1 MSLSSSRSKPLPNR
15 SVNSLRN
22 GGRASTDSSRVRRKS
37 ISVNDAY
44 LYALRVAYLSYL
56 LQPRKT
62 RKKHVET
69 RPTVVRTG
77 TSHSFN
83 DLMKDFTMVRD
94 AKSARFPHDFIK
106 ELEKR
111 LQGILVGKERRQEYH
126 DAVVKRVFAIFL
138 NTLSDPSFKK
148 RMEADRR
155 AEDLVLIFFSTATKE
170 LQKGHPAGDDAVKR
184 MVDRHVA
191 LFVRLLSLILKDR
204 DWAKDKP
211 DLAAR
216 LQTLESKLLKGDEN
230 LATSQAN
237 GEWTTIEEVVPL
249 SYEVKDMPLV
259 QVVGRIFGLTNTMLQ
274 SDITKNKPV
283 WTEKAALQD
292 LKTYQQ
298 HLTLG
303 TKLTLNSH
311 DFDTQEA
318 YESWKRSEGPDLS
331 QLMLAII
338 QSNPDLAKSTP
349 GGVLPQFN
357 PQGEPSSPSDS
368 QYAELSRAISQ
379 SGDSSSYVLDLP
391 VDLSALQLG
400 SGDSSQYNDNAA
412 QVYTFIPADPR
423 AMFRFIMLQAL
434 NHDLNDQMNGSANG
448 PEGGRLFSKET
459 TELLNEIAL
468 RWRIPKFTRI
478 VLFLDVVREKFLENQ
493 LSLEMLDAAFNYVK
507 EPLQDDNK
515 NKRSSLIMSTTLYD
529 RNNWTVADFALMGRL
544 LNAIYESLLR
554 DLYEVI
560 MTSYADKAQ
569 LPKLGVIMAVIDE
582 HIRSDPNFNQSPEDF
597 ENFKSAAIDGLA
609 TEARKIYDAL
619 LDRQLPQ
626 ENEKWEFYHIQQLAK
641 AVLKLAEKVQKRFR
655 KNPEI
660 LGINPL
666 MILVNCTLPAFA
678 EDSKAMVEQILNV
691 AQREGFEVTIQDGF
705 DLYKELS
712 EFRRVHADAL
722 PHVPF
727 PYKIEDLLAD
737 FVWRWIKTTETQVI
751 GWVENAVKHDEFKVR
766 TQVPDQT
773 PTEGERHSTSV
784 LDIFSSFNQVI
795 NQVSE
800 LNWDDD
806 FSYAKFMTALSKA
819 IGQGVSRYC
828 ELLDQMFS
836 KEMDRLTPEQEAAAN
851 MTRQEKW
858 VQLAKDTWNQKER
871 VEPFNFYPESFV
883 KLNDTL
889 FAIQQWD
896 KLETEVNVDACAEVI
911 KKHAPPLAQRHKKTT
926 NYVFT
931 IKIVEAEDLKPCDVN
946 GFSDPYVVL
955 TDEYQKRL
963 FKSRIVYRNLNPRW
977 DESVDITTQ
986 GPLNL
991 IATIWD
997 WDAMGDHDYVGRTS
1011 LKLDPSHFSDFLPRE
1026 YWLDLDTQGRVMVRV
1041 SMEGERDDIQF
1052 YFGKAFRS
1060 LQRTQRDMTRK
1071 ITDKLSAYINHC
1083 LSRRALRSLLNRGIS
1098 MANVSANVSSFF
1110 ARNRASIAPTTTIP
1124 TDAEIVNALKPL
1136 FDYFDD
1142 NFAIMQ
1148 QTLTSEAMKAVMT
1161 RIWKEVLVTVEALL
1175 VPPLSDKPS
1184 QQKALTQQELD
1195 IVFKWLQSLLEFFN
1209 AVDEDTGEANGV
1221 PLNVLKS
1228 PKYHELQML
1237 NFFYFEPT
1245 ESLIRES
1252 ERMASAT
1259 AASQQM
1265 HRSRFS
1271 APANLSNYL
1280 GAGGLLDPG
1289 NLMGARRA
1297 KSILLSRNLGTKRK
1311 AKEEKWKA
1319 AQAEPN
1325 DDMILRI
1332 LRMRPEAAGYLRDRS
1347 RQKERLAAAAAA
1359 EMIVRQS
1366 LLSGGGRM
1374 TGPSVIRR

>member
-1 MSLSSSRSKPLPNR
+1 M
-15 SVNSLRN
+15 
-22 GGRASTDSSRVRRKS
+22 
-37 ISVNDAY
+37 NDF
-44 LYALRVAYLSYL
+44 
-56 LQPRKT
+56 
-62 RKKHVET
+62 
-69 RPTVVRTG
+69 TVVRD
-77 TSHSFN
+77 S
-83 DLMKDFTMVRD
+83 
-94 AKSARFPHDFIK
+94 KSTRIPHDFIRA
-106 ELEKR
+106 LEKR
-111 LQGILVGKERRQEYH
+111 LQGILMGRESRQEYH
-126 DAVVKRVFAIFL
+126 EPNVKRVFAIFL
-138 NTLSDPSFKK
+138 NTLSDPAFKK

-170 LQKGHPAGDDAVKR
+170 LQKGHQPGDDAIKR
-184 MVDRHVA
+184 LVDRHVA
-191 LFVRLLSLILKDR
+191 LFVRLMSLILKDK

-211 DLAAR
+211 DLATR

-230 LATSQAN
+230 LATSQTN
-237 GEWTTIEEVVPL
+237 GELKTVEEIVPL
-249 SYEVKDMPLV
+249 SYEVKDMPLALA
-259 QVVGRIFGLTNTMLQ
+259 VGRLFGLTPTMVQ
-274 SDITKNKPV
+274 SDINKHKPV

-303 TKLTLNSH
+303 TKMVLNTN
-311 DFDTQEA
+311 DFDTHEA
-318 YESWKRSEGPDLS
+318 YQAWKKSEGPDLS
-331 QLMLAII
+331 QLMLAIM

-349 GGVLPQFN
+349 GGALPQFKD
-357 PQGEPSSPSDS
+357 QAEPTSPSDAH
-368 QYAELSRAISQ
+368 YAELSRAISQ
-379 SGDSSSYVLDLP
+379 GGEPSSYVLDLP
-391 VDLSALQLG
+391 ADLSALNLNLN
-400 SGDSSQYNDNAA
+400 DSSQHNDDDT
-412 QVYTFIPADPR
+412 QLYTFIPPDPR
-423 AMFRFIMLQAL
+423 SMFRYIMLQAL
-434 NHDLNDQMNGSANG
+434 NHDLNDKTNEA
-448 PEGGRLFSKET
+448 GGQLFSKET
-459 TELLNEIAL
+459 TEILNEIAL

-478 VLFLDVVREKFLENQ
+478 VLFLDVVREKFVEGAI
-493 LSLEMLDAAFNYVK
+493 SLEMLDAAFNYVK
-507 EPLQDDNK
+507 EPPQEEQK
-515 NKRSSLIMSTTLYD
+515 NKRSSLIMSSTLYD
-529 RNNWTVADFALMGRL
+529 RNNWTIADFALMGKL
-544 LNAIYESLLR
+544 LNEIYEYLLR

-560 MTSYADKAQ
+560 LTSYADKAQ
-569 LPKLGVIMAVIDE
+569 LPRLGAIMAVIDE
-582 HIRSDPNFNQSPEDF
+582 HIRSDPSFHQSPEDF
-597 ENFKSAAIDGLA
+597 EKFKTAAIDGLA
-609 TEARKIYDAL
+609 TEARRMYDSL
-619 LDRQLPQ
+619 LDRELPQ
-626 ENEKWEFYHIQQLAK
+626 QHEKWEFYHIMQLAK
-641 AVLKLAEKVQKRFR
+641 AVLKLAEKVQKRFK

-678 EDSKAMVEQILNV
+678 EDSKAMVEQVLND
-691 AQREGFEVTIQDGF
+691 AQRQGLEVPIQDGF

-712 EFRRVHADAL
+712 DFRRVHADAL

-727 PYKIEDLLAD
+727 AYKIEDLLGD

-751 GWVENAVKHDEFKVR
+751 GWVENAVKQDEFKVR
-766 TQVPDQT
+766 TQVPGQN
-773 PTEGERHSTSV
+773 PTEDERHSTSV
-784 LDIFSSFNQVI
+784 LDIYSSFNQVV
-795 NQVSE
+795 NQIGE

-806 FSYAKFMTALSKA
+806 LSYAKFMTALSKA

-828 ELLDQMFS
+828 DLLDQMFG

-871 VEPFNFYPESFV
+871 VEPFNFYPQSFV
-883 KLNDTL
+883 KLNDIS

-896 KLETEVNVDACAEVI
+896 KLESEVNVDGCAEVI
-911 KKHAPPLAQRHKKTT
+911 KKYAPPLQQRPKKTS

-931 IKIVEAEDLKPCDVN
+931 IKIVEAEDLKACDVN
-946 GFSDPYVVL
+946 GLSDPYVVL

-991 IATIWD
+991 IATVWD

-1083 LSRRALRSLLNRGIS
+1083 LSRRALRSLLNKGMS

-1110 ARNRASIAPTTTIP
+1110 ARNRASAPPPVSTMP
-1124 TDAEIVNALKPL
+1124 TDAEIVNAIKPL

-1161 RIWKEVLVTVEALL
+1161 RIWKEVLVTIESLL
-1175 VPPLSDKPS
+1175 VPPLSDKTS
-1184 QQKALTQQELD
+1184 QQKALTQHELD
-1195 IVFKWLQSLLEFFN
+1195 VVFKWLQSLLEFFN

-1221 PLNVLKS
+1221 PLNVLKN

-1245 ESLIRES
+1245 DSLIRES

-1259 AASQQM
+1259 AASQQQLS
-1265 HRSRFS
+1265 RSRFS
-1271 APANLSNYL
+1271 APANLGN
-1280 GAGGLLDPG
+1280 ANLLSPG
-1289 NLMGARRA
+1289 NLVLGGGARRA
-1297 KSILLSRNLGTKRK
+1297 KSIMLSRNLGTKRK

-1332 LRMRPEAAGYLRDRS
+1332 LRMRPEAGPYLRDRS

>member
-1 MSLSSSRSKPLPNR
+1 MSLSSNRSKPLPNR

-22 GGRASTDSSRVRRKS
+22 GGARSRDSSSLRRKS
-37 ISVNDAY
+37 ISGNDAY
-44 LYALRVAYLSYL
+44 LYALRVAYLAYL

-62 RKKHVET
+62 RKRHVET
-69 RPTVVRTG
+69 RPAVSRTA
-77 TSHSFN
+77 TSHSFH
-83 DLMKDFTMVRD
+83 DLMNDFTVVRD
-94 AKSARFPHDFIK
+94 SKSTRIPHDFIRA
-106 ELEKR
+106 LEKR
-111 LQGILVGKERRQEYH
+111 LQGILMGREHRQEYH
-126 DAVVKRVFAIFL
+126 EPNVKRVFAIFL
-138 NTLSDPSFKK
+138 NTLSDPAFKK

-170 LQKGHPAGDDAVKR
+170 LQKAHQPGDDAVKR
-184 MVDRHVA
+184 LVDRHVA
-191 LFVRLLSLILKDR
+191 LFVRLMSLILKDK

-211 DLAAR
+211 DLATR

-230 LATSQAN
+230 LATSQTN
-237 GEWTTIEEVVPL
+237 GELKTVEEVVPL
-249 SYEVKDMPLV
+249 SYEVKDMPLALA
-259 QVVGRIFGLTNTMLQ
+259 VGRLFGLTPTMVQ
-274 SDITKNKPV
+274 SDIDKHKPV

-303 TKLTLNSH
+303 TKMVLNTN
-311 DFDTQEA
+311 DFDTHEA
-318 YESWKRSEGPDLS
+318 YQAWKKSEGPDLS
-331 QLMLAII
+331 QLMLAIM

-349 GGVLPQFN
+349 GGALPQFKD
-357 PQGEPSSPSDS
+357 QAEPSSPSDAH
-368 QYAELSRAISQ
+368 YAELSRAISQ
-379 SGDSSSYVLDLP
+379 GGEPSSYVLDLP
-391 VDLSALQLG
+391 ADLSALNLNLN
-400 SGDSSQYNDNAA
+400 DSSRHNDDAT
-412 QVYTFIPADPR
+412 QLYTFIPPDPR
-423 AMFRFIMLQAL
+423 SMFRYIMLQAL
-434 NHDLNDQMNGSANG
+434 NHDLNDKTN
-448 PEGGRLFSKET
+448 ETGGQLFSKDA
-459 TELLNEIAL
+459 TEILNEIAL

-478 VLFLDVVREKFLENQ
+478 VLFLDVVREKFVEGV

-507 EPLQDDNK
+507 EPMQEESK
-515 NKRSSLIMSTTLYD
+515 NKRSSLIISSTLYD
-529 RNNWTVADFALMGRL
+529 RNKWTIADFALMGKL
-544 LNAIYESLLR
+544 LNAIYEYLLR

-560 MTSYADKAQ
+560 LTSYADKAQ
-569 LPKLGVIMAVIDE
+569 LPRLGAIMAVMDE
-582 HIRSDPNFNQSPEDF
+582 HIRSDPSFHQSPEDF
-597 ENFKSAAIDGLA
+597 EDFKTAAIDGLA
-609 TEARKIYDAL
+609 TEARKIYDSL
-619 LDRQLPQ
+619 LDRELPQ
-626 ENEKWEFYHIQQLAK
+626 EHEKWEFYHIMQLAK
-641 AVLKLAEKVQKRFR
+641 AVLKLAEKVQKRFK

-666 MILVNCTLPAFA
+666 MILLNCTLPAFA
-678 EDSKAMVEQILNV
+678 EDSKAMVEQVLNN
-691 AQREGFEVTIQDGF
+691 AQRDGLEVPIQDGF

-712 EFRRVHADAL
+712 DFRRVHADAL

-727 PYKIEDLLAD
+727 AYKIEDVLGD

-751 GWVENAVKHDEFKVR
+751 GWVENAVKQDEFKVR
-766 TQVPDQT
+766 TAVPGQN
-773 PTEGERHSTSV
+773 PTEDERHSTSV
-784 LDIFSSFNQVI
+784 LDIYSSFNQVI
-795 NQVSE
+795 NQVGE

-806 FSYAKFMTALSKA
+806 LSYAKFMTALSKA
-819 IGQGVSRYC
+819 IGQGVARYC
-828 ELLDQMFS
+828 DLLDQMFG
-836 KEMDRLTPEQEAAAN
+836 KEMDRLTPEQEAAAS

-871 VEPFNFYPESFV
+871 VEPFNFYPQSFV
-883 KLNDTL
+883 KLNDIS

-896 KLETEVNVDACAEVI
+896 KLESDVNVDGCAEVI
-911 KKHAPPLAQRHKKTT
+911 KKYAPPLQQRPKKTS

-931 IKIVEAEDLKPCDVN
+931 IKIVEAEDLKACDVN
-946 GFSDPYVVL
+946 GLSDPYVVL

-991 IATIWD
+991 IATVWD

-1083 LSRRALRSLLNRGIS
+1083 LSRRALRSLLNKGIS

-1110 ARNRASIAPTTTIP
+1110 ARNRASALPPTTTMP
-1124 TDAEIVNALKPL
+1124 TDAEIVNAIKPL

-1161 RIWKEVLVTVEALL
+1161 RIWKEVLVTIESLL

-1195 IVFKWLQSLLEFFN
+1195 VVFKWLQSLLEFFN

-1221 PLNVLKS
+1221 PLNVLKN

-1245 ESLIRES
+1245 DSLIRES

-1259 AASQQM
+1259 AASQQQLS
-1265 HRSRFS
+1265 RSRFS
-1271 APANLSNYL
+1271 APANLGN
-1280 GAGGLLDPG
+1280 ANLLSPG
-1289 NLMGARRA
+1289 NLALGGGARRA
-1297 KSILLSRNLGTKRK
+1297 KSIMLSRNLGTKRK

-1332 LRMRPEAAGYLRDRS
+1332 LRMRPEAGTYLRDRS
-1347 RQKERLAAAAAA
+1347 RQRERLAAAAAA

-1374 TGPSVIRR
+1374 TGPSVVRR

>member
-1 MSLSSSRSKPLPNR
+1 MSLSSSRSKPLPTR

-22 GGRASTDSSRVRRKS
+22 GGARSRDSSKPRSRS
-37 ISVNDAY
+37 ISANDAY
-44 LYALRVAYLSYL
+44 LYALRVAYLAYL

-69 RPTVVRTG
+69 RPAVSRAATSNSFHDLMNDFTVVRD
-77 TSHSFN
+77 S
-83 DLMKDFTMVRD
+83 
-94 AKSARFPHDFIK
+94 KSTRIPHDFIRA
-106 ELEKR
+106 LEKR
-111 LQGILVGKERRQEYH
+111 LQGILMGRENRQEYQEPN
-126 DAVVKRVFAIFL
+126 VKRVFAIFL
-138 NTLSDPSFKK
+138 NTLSDPAFKK

-170 LQKGHPAGDDAVKR
+170 LQRSHQPGDDGVKR

-191 LFVRLLSLILKDR
+191 LFVRLMSLILKDK

-211 DLAAR
+211 DLATR

-230 LATSQAN
+230 LATSQTN
-237 GEWTTIEEVVPL
+237 GELKTVDEVVPL

-259 QVVGRIFGLTNTMLQ
+259 LAVGRLFGLTPTMVQ
-274 SDITKNKPV
+274 SDITKHKPV

-303 TKLTLNSH
+303 TKMVLNTN
-311 DFDTQEA
+311 DFDTHEA
-318 YESWKRSEGPDLS
+318 YKAWKKSEGPDLS
-331 QLMLAII
+331 QLMLAIM
-338 QSNPDLAKSTP
+338 QSNPELAKSTP
-349 GGVLPQFN
+349 GGALPQFRD
-357 PQGEPSSPSDS
+357 QAEPTSPSDAH
-368 QYAELSRAISQ
+368 YAELSRAISQ
-379 SGDSSSYVLDLP
+379 GGEPSSYVLDLP
-391 VDLSALQLG
+391 ADLSALNLNVN
-400 SGDSSQYNDNAA
+400 DSSQRNDDAA
-412 QVYTFIPADPR
+412 QLYTFIPPDPR
-423 AMFRFIMLQAL
+423 SMFRYIMLQAL
-434 NHDLNDQMNGSANG
+434 NHDLNDKTN
-448 PEGGRLFSKET
+448 EGGGQLFSKET
-459 TELLNEIAL
+459 TEVLNEIAL
-468 RWRIPKFTRI
+468 RWRVPKFTRI
-478 VLFLDVVREKFLENQ
+478 VLFLDVVREKFVEGAI
-493 LSLEMLDAAFNYVK
+493 SLEMLDAAFNYVK
-507 EPLQDDNK
+507 EPPQEEPK
-515 NKRSSLIMSTTLYD
+515 NKRSSLVMSSTLYD
-529 RNNWTVADFALMGRL
+529 RNNWTIADFALMGKL
-544 LNAIYESLLR
+544 LNAIYEYLLR

-560 MTSYADKAQ
+560 LTSYADKAQ
-569 LPKLGVIMAVIDE
+569 LPRLGAIMAVIDE
-582 HIRSDPNFNQSPEDF
+582 HIRSDPSFRQSPEDF
-597 ENFKSAAIDGLA
+597 ENFKAAAIDGLA
-609 TEARKIYDAL
+609 TEARKMYDSL
-619 LDRQLPQ
+619 LDRELPHEQ
-626 ENEKWEFYHIQQLAK
+626 EKWECYHIMQLAK
-641 AVLKLAEKVQKRFR
+641 AVLKLAEKVQKRFK

-666 MILVNCTLPAFA
+666 MILVNSTLPAFA
-678 EDSKAMVEQILNV
+678 EDSKAMLEQVLDN
-691 AQREGFEVTIQDGF
+691 AQRDGLEVPIQDGF
-705 DLYKELS
+705 DLYKALS
-712 EFRRVHADAL
+712 DFRRVHADAL

-727 PYKIEDLLAD
+727 AYKIEDVLGD
-737 FVWRWIKTTETQVI
+737 FVWRWIRSTETQVI
-751 GWVENAVKHDEFKVR
+751 GWVENAVKQDEFKVR
-766 TQVPDQT
+766 TETPGQN
-773 PTEGERHSTSV
+773 PTEDERHSTSV
-784 LDIFSSFNQVI
+784 LDIYSSFNQVI
-795 NQVSE
+795 NQIGE

-806 FSYAKFMTALSKA
+806 LSYAKFMTALSKA
-819 IGQGVSRYC
+819 IGQGISRYC
-828 ELLDQMFS
+828 DLLDQMFS
-836 KEMDRLTPEQEAAAN
+836 KEMDRLTPEQEAAAS

-871 VEPFNFYPESFV
+871 VEPFNFYPQSFV
-883 KLNDTL
+883 KLNDIS

-896 KLETEVNVDACAEVI
+896 KLESEVNVDACAEVI
-911 KKHAPPLAQRHKKTT
+911 KKHAPPLQQRPKKTS

-931 IKIVEAEDLKPCDVN
+931 IKIVEAEDLKACDVN
-946 GFSDPYVVL
+946 GLSDPYVVL

-991 IATIWD
+991 IATVWD

-1110 ARNRASIAPTTTIP
+1110 ARNRVSAVPPTTTMP
-1124 TDAEIVNALKPL
+1124 TDAEIVNAIKPL

-1148 QTLTSEAMKAVMT
+1148 QTLTSDAMKAVMT
-1161 RIWKEVLVTVEALL
+1161 RIWKEVLVTIESLL
-1175 VPPLSDKPS
+1175 VPPLSDKIS

-1195 IVFKWLQSLLEFFN
+1195 VVFKWLQSLLEFFN

-1221 PLNVLKS
+1221 PLNVLKN

-1245 ESLIRES
+1245 DSLIRES

-1259 AASQQM
+1259 AASQQQLS
-1265 HRSRFS
+1265 RSRFS
-1271 APANLSNYL
+1271 APANLGN
-1280 GAGGLLDPG
+1280 ANLLSAG
-1289 NLMGARRA
+1289 NLALGGGARRA
-1297 KSILLSRNLGTKRK
+1297 KSIMLSRNLGTKRK

-1332 LRMRPEAAGYLRDRS
+1332 LRMRPEAGTYLRDRS

-1374 TGPSVIRR
+1374 TGPSVVRR

>member
-1 MSLSSSRSKPLPNR
+1 M
-15 SVNSLRN
+15 
-22 GGRASTDSSRVRRKS
+22 RRKS
-37 ISVNDAY
+37 ISANDAY
-44 LYALRVAYLSYL
+44 LYALRVAYLAYL

-62 RKKHVET
+62 RKRHVET
-69 RPTVVRTG
+69 RPAVTRTA
-77 TSHSFN
+77 TSHSFH
-83 DLMKDFTMVRD
+83 DLMNDFTVIRD
-94 AKSARFPHDFIK
+94 SKTTRIPHDFIRA
-106 ELEKR
+106 LEKR
-111 LQGILVGKERRQEYH
+111 LQGILMGRESRQEYH
-126 DAVVKRVFAIFL
+126 EANVKRVFAIFL
-138 NTLSDPSFKK
+138 NTLSDPVFKK

-170 LQKGHPAGDDAVKR
+170 LQKGHTPGDDAVKR

-191 LFVRLLSLILKDR
+191 LFVRLLSLILKDK
-204 DWAKDKP
+204 DWARDRP
-211 DLAAR
+211 ELASR

-230 LATSQAN
+230 LAVSQTN
-237 GEWTTIEEVVPL
+237 GELKTIEEVVPL

-259 QVVGRIFGLTNTMLQ
+259 QVAGRLFGLTNTMIQ
-274 SDITKNKPV
+274 SDINKHKPV

-292 LKTYQQ
+292 LKTYQK

-303 TKLTLNSH
+303 TKMVLNTT
-311 DFDTQEA
+311 DFNTREA
-318 YESWKRSEGPDLS
+318 YEAWKKSESPDLS
-331 QLMLAII
+331 QLMLAIM
-338 QSNPDLAKSTP
+338 QANPELAKSTP
-349 GGVLPQFN
+349 GGVLPQFKD
-357 PQGEPSSPSDS
+357 QAEPSSPSDA
-368 QYAELSRAISQ
+368 QYAELSRALSQ
-379 SGDSSSYVLDLP
+379 GGESSSYFLDLP
-391 VDLSALQLG
+391 ADVSSLNLDTN
-400 SGDSSQYNDNAA
+400 DSSQYNDSPA
-412 QVYTFIPADPR
+412 QVYTFIPPDPR
-423 AMFRFIMLQAL
+423 SMFRYIMLQAL
-434 NHDLNDQMNGSANG
+434 NHDLNDKTNGADSSSK
-448 PEGGRLFSKET
+448 GGQLFTKAT
-459 TELLNEIAL
+459 TELLNEVAL
-468 RWRIPKFTRI
+468 RWRIPKFTRV
-478 VLFLDVVREKFLENQ
+478 VLFLDVVREDFDQNAI
-493 LSLEMLDAAFNYVK
+493 SLEMLDAAFHYAK
-507 EPLQDDNK
+507 EPLQEEPKSN
-515 NKRSSLIMSTTLYD
+515 RGSLIMSSLLYD
-529 RNNWTVADFALMGRL
+529 RNNWTIADFALMGKL
-544 LNAIYESLLR
+544 LNGIYESLLR

-560 MTSYADKAQ
+560 LTSYADKAQ
-569 LPKLGVIMAVIDE
+569 LARLGVIMAVIDE
-582 HIRSDPNFNQSPEDF
+582 HIRSDPNFSQSPEDF
-597 ENFKSAAIDGLA
+597 ESFKRAVIDGLA
-609 TEARKIYDAL
+609 AEARKIYDSL
-619 LDRQLPQ
+619 LDRELPEDQ
-626 ENEKWEFYHIQQLAK
+626 EKWQCYHIMQLAK
-641 AVLKLAEKVQKRFR
+641 AVLNLAEKIQKRFKR
-655 KNPEI
+655 YPEI

-666 MILVNCTLPAFA
+666 MVLINCTMPAFA
-678 EDSKAMVEQILNV
+678 EDSKPMIEQVLSNAERNEVEV
-691 AQREGFEVTIQDGF
+691 PIQDGF

-712 EFRRVHADAL
+712 DFRRVHTDAL

-727 PYKIEDLLAD
+727 AYKIEDVLGD
-737 FVWRWIKTTETQVI
+737 FVWRWIRTTESQVV
-751 GWVENAVKHDEFKVR
+751 GWVENAVKQDEFKVR
-766 TQVPDQT
+766 TEGAGQN
-773 PTEGERHSTSV
+773 PTEDQRHSTSV
-784 LDIFSSFNQVI
+784 LDVYSSFNQVI
-795 NQVSE
+795 NQIGE

-806 FSYAKFMTALSKA
+806 LSYAKFMTALSKA
-819 IGQGVSRYC
+819 IGQGISRYC

-836 KEMDRLTPEQEAAAN
+836 KEMDRMTPEQEAAAS

-871 VEPFNFYPESFV
+871 VEPFNFYSQSFV
-883 KLNDTL
+883 KLNDIS

-896 KLETEVNVDACAEVI
+896 KLETEVNVDGCAEVI
-911 KKHAPPLAQRHKKTT
+911 KKYAPPLLQRPKKTS

-931 IKIVEAEDLKPCDVN
+931 IKIVEAEDLKACDVN

-991 IATIWD
+991 IATVWD

-1026 YWLDLDTQGRVMVRV
+1026 YWLDLDTQGRVMIRV

-1083 LSRRALRSLLNRGIS
+1083 LSRRALRSLLNKGIS

-1110 ARNRASIAPTTTIP
+1110 ARNRAPVPAPTTTMP
-1124 TDAEIVNALKPL
+1124 TDAEIVNAIKPL

-1161 RIWKEVLVTVEALL
+1161 RIWKEVLVTVESLL
-1175 VPPLSDKPS
+1175 VPPLSDKIS

-1195 IVFKWLQSLLEFFN
+1195 VVFKWLQSLLEFFN

-1221 PLNVLKS
+1221 PLNVLKN

-1245 ESLIRES
+1245 DFLIRES

-1259 AASQQM
+1259 AASQQQLS
-1265 HRSRFS
+1265 RSRFS
-1271 APANLSNYL
+1271 APNLLS
-1280 GAGGLLDPG
+1280 PG
-1289 NLMGARRA
+1289 NLALGGGMRRA
-1297 KSILLSRNLGTKRK
+1297 KSIMLSRNLGTKRK

-1332 LRMRPEAAGYLRDRS
+1332 LRMRPESGPYLRDRS

>member
-1 MSLSSSRSKPLPNR
+1 MSQSSHRSKAPSR

-22 GGRASTDSSRVRRKS
+22 GDRVSRESSRVRRKS
-37 ISVNDAY
+37 ISINDAY

-56 LQPRKT
+56 LQPRT
-62 RKKHVET
+62 FRKKHVEN
-69 RPTVVRTG
+69 RPAVHRAT
-77 TSHSFN
+77 TSSSFH
-83 DLMKDFTMVRD
+83 DLMNDFTIVRD
-94 AKSARFPHDFIK
+94 SKSTRFPHDFIK

-111 LQGILVGKERRQEYH
+111 LQGILIGKERRPEYQ
-126 DAVVKRVFAIFL
+126 DAVVKRTFAIFL

-148 RMEADRR
+148 RMDADRR
-155 AEDLVLIFFSTATKE
+155 VEDLVLIFFSNTTKE
-170 LQKGHPAGDDAVKR
+170 LQRGKPPGDDGVKR

-211 DLAAR
+211 ELASR
-216 LQTLESKLLKGDEN
+216 LQTFESKLLKGDEN
-230 LATSQAN
+230 LAAAQIN
-237 GEWTTIEEVVPL
+237 GQSSVVEEMVPL
-249 SYEVKDMPLV
+249 SYDIKDMPLV
-259 QVVGRIFGLTNTMLQ
+259 QVVGRIFGLTNTMMK
-274 SDITKNKPV
+274 SDIDKHKPV

-298 HLTLG
+298 HLNLG
-303 TKLTLNSH
+303 TKLTLNSG

-318 YESWKRSEGPDLS
+318 YEFWKKTEGPDLS
-331 QLMLAII
+331 QLMLAIV
-338 QSNPDLAKSTP
+338 QANPDLAKSTP
-349 GGVLPQFN
+349 GGSLPQFN
-357 PQGEPSSPSDS
+357 PQGAGPISTESH
-368 QYAELSRAISQ
+368 YAEVSKLLSN
-379 SGDSSSYVLDLP
+379 DSSSYVLDLP
-391 VDLSALQLG
+391 ADLG
-400 SGDSSQYNDNAA
+400 SLDLNAESA
-412 QVYTFIPADPR
+412 QRESEPGHVYTFIPSDAR
-423 AMFRFIMLQAL
+423 AMFRTIMLQAL
-434 NHDLNDQMNGSANG
+434 NHDLNDDTNDGANG
-448 PEGGRLFSKET
+448 QLFSKKT

-478 VLFLDVVREKFLENQ
+478 VLFLDVVREKFVEQ
-493 LSLEMLDAAFNYVK
+493 AIGLEMLDGAFNYVK
-507 EPLQDDNK
+507 EPLQDDSK
-515 NKRSSLIMSTTLYD
+515 NKRASLIMSSVLYD
-529 RNNWTVADFALMGRL
+529 RYNWTISDFALMGKIL
-544 LNAIYESLLR
+544 SALHEALLR
-554 DLYEVI
+554 DLYETI
-560 MTSYADKAQ
+560 MTSFADKAH
-569 LPKLGVIMAVIDE
+569 LPKLGMIMAIIDE
-582 HIRSDPNFNQSPEDF
+582 HIKSDPNFAKNAEDF
-597 ENFKSAAIDGLA
+597 QNFKNAAIDGLA
-609 TEARKIYDAL
+609 AEARKLYDNL
-619 LDRQLPQ
+619 LDKELPQ
-626 ENEKWEFYHIQQLAK
+626 ENEKWEFYHIQQVATG
-641 AVLKLAEKVQKRFR
+641 VLKLAEKVQKRFR

-660 LGINPL
+660 FGINPL
-666 MILVNCTLPAFA
+666 MILLNCTLPAFA
-678 EDSKAMVEQILNV
+678 EDSKAIVESVLNT
-691 AQREGFEVTIQDGF
+691 AQRNQVDIPIQDGF

-722 PHVPF
+722 PHRPF
-727 PYKIEDLLAD
+727 PYKLEDLLAD
-737 FVWRWIKTTETQVI
+737 FVWKWIRTTEEQVI
-751 GWVENAVKHDEFKVR
+751 GWVEGAVKHDTFTMR
-766 TQVPDQT
+766 TQNPGQV
-773 PTEGERHSTSV
+773 PTEDERHSTSV
-784 LDIFSSFNQVI
+784 MDIFSSFNQI
-795 NQVSE
+795 IDQIGQ

-806 FSYAKFMTALSKA
+806 LTYAKFLTAVSKA
-819 IGQGVSRYC
+819 IGNGVSRYC

-858 VQLAKDTWNQKER
+858 VQLAKDTWNNKER
-871 VEPFNFYPESFV
+871 VEPFQFYPQSFV
-883 KLNDTL
+883 KLNNIS

-896 KLETEVNVDACAEVI
+896 KLEQEVNVDACAEVI
-911 KKHAPPLAQRHKKTT
+911 KKYAPPAAQRPRRTT

-931 IKIVEAEDLKPCDVN
+931 IKIVEAEDLKACDVN

-963 FKSRIVYRNLNPRW
+963 SKSRIIYRNLNPRW

-997 WDAMGDHDYVGRTS
+997 WDAVGDHDYVGRTS

-1026 YWLDLDTQGRVMVRV
+1026 YWLDLDTQGRLMVRV

-1052 YFGKAFRS
+1052 YFGKAFRT

-1098 MANVSANVSSFF
+1098 ISTVSSYF
-1110 ARNRASIAPTTTIP
+1110 ARNRASVMPASTMP
-1124 TDAEIVNALKPL
+1124 TDAEILNALKPL

-1148 QTLTSEAMKAVMT
+1148 QTLTGEAMIAVMT
-1161 RIWKEVLVTVEALL
+1161 RIWKEVLVTVEGLL

-1195 IVFKWLQSLLEFFN
+1195 IVFKWLQSLFEFFN

-1221 PLNVLKS
+1221 PLNVLKN

-1245 ESLIRES
+1245 DSLIRES

-1265 HRSRFS
+1265 QRSRFS
-1271 APANLSNYL
+1271 APANLGTMGG
-1280 GAGGLLDPG
+1280 GALLNPGGIA
-1289 NLMGARRA
+1289 GARRA
-1297 KSILLSRNLGTKRK
+1297 KSIMLSRNLGTMRK

-1319 AQAEPN
+1319 AQADPN

-1332 LRMRPEAAGYLRDRS
+1332 LRMRPEATGYLRDRS

-1366 LLSGGGRM
+1366 LLAGGGRM
-1374 TGPSVIRR
+1374 TGPSVVRR

>member
-1 MSLSSSRSKPLPNR
+1 MSQSSSRSKPLPNR
-15 SVNSLRN
+15 SVNGLKN
-22 GGRASTDSSRVRRKS
+22 GGTRSREPSRVRRKS
-37 ISVNDAY
+37 ISGNDAY
-44 LYALRVAYLSYL
+44 LYALRVAYLAYL

-62 RKKHVET
+62 RKRHVET
-69 RPTVVRTG
+69 RPVVNRATTSSSFHDLMNDFTVVRDT
-77 TSHSFN
+77 
-83 DLMKDFTMVRD
+83 
-94 AKSARFPHDFIK
+94 KSTRIPHDFIRA
-106 ELEKR
+106 LEKR
-111 LQGILVGKERRQEYH
+111 LQGILMNRETRQEYQE
-126 DAVVKRVFAIFL
+126 ANVKRVFAIFL
-138 NTLSDPSFKK
+138 NTLSDPAFKK

-170 LQKGHPAGDDAVKR
+170 LQKGHPPGDDGVKR

-191 LFVRLLSLILKDR
+191 LFVRLMSFILKDK

-211 DLAAR
+211 DLATR

-230 LATSQAN
+230 LATSQTN
-237 GEWTTIEEVVPL
+237 GELKTIEEVVPL

-259 QVVGRIFGLTNTMLQ
+259 LVVGRLFGLSPTMVQ
-274 SDITKNKPV
+274 SDITKHRSV

-298 HLTLG
+298 HLNLG
-303 TKLTLNSH
+303 TRMVLNTN
-311 DFDTQEA
+311 DFDTHEA
-318 YESWKRSEGPDLS
+318 YEAWKRAEAPDLS
-331 QLMLAII
+331 QLMLAIM
-338 QSNPDLAKSTP
+338 QANPELAKSTP
-349 GGVLPQFN
+349 GGALPQFKE
-357 PQGEPSSPSDS
+357 QAEPSSPSDAH
-368 QYAELSRAISQ
+368 YAELSRALSQ
-379 SGDSSSYVLDLP
+379 GGDSSSYVLDLP
-391 VDLSALQLG
+391 ADLSSLNLNSA
-400 SGDSSQYNDNAA
+400 DSSRQDDSAA
-412 QVYTFIPADPR
+412 QLYTFIPPDPR
-423 AMFRFIMLQAL
+423 SMFRYIMLQAL
-434 NHDLNDQMNGSANG
+434 NHDLNDKTNDGAS
-448 PEGGRLFSKET
+448 GRLFTKET
-459 TELLNEIAL
+459 TEVLNEIAL

-478 VLFLDVVREKFLENQ
+478 VLFLDVVREKFVENAI
-493 LSLEMLDAAFNYVK
+493 SLEMLDAAFNYVK
-507 EPLQDDNK
+507 EPLQEEPK
-515 NKRSSLIMSTTLYD
+515 NKRSSLIMSSTLYD
-529 RNNWTVADFALMGRL
+529 RNNWTIADFALMGKL
-544 LNAIYESLLR
+544 LNAIYETLLR
-554 DLYEVI
+554 ELYEVI
-560 MTSYADKAQ
+560 LTSYADKAQ
-569 LPKLGVIMAVIDE
+569 LPRLGVIMTVVDE

-597 ENFKSAAIDGLA
+597 DNFKAAAIDGLA
-609 TEARKIYDAL
+609 TEARKIYDGL
-619 LDRQLPQ
+619 LDRELPQ
-626 ENEKWEFYHIQQLAK
+626 EQAKWEFYHIMQLAK
-641 AVLKLAEKVQKRFR
+641 AVLKLAEKVQKRFK

-666 MILVNCTLPAFA
+666 MILINSTLPAFA
-678 EDSKAMVEQILNV
+678 EDSKAMVEQVLEN
-691 AQREGFEVTIQDGF
+691 AQRDALEVPIQDGF
-705 DLYKELS
+705 DLYKDLS
-712 EFRRVHADAL
+712 DFRRVHTDAL

-727 PYKIEDLLAD
+727 AYKIEDLLGD
-737 FVWRWIKTTETQVI
+737 FVWRWIKTTESQVV

-766 TQVPDQT
+766 TEVAGQT
-773 PTEGERHSTSV
+773 PTEDERHSTSV
-784 LDIFSSFNQVI
+784 LDIFSSFNQVV
-795 NQVSE
+795 NQVGE

-806 FSYAKFMTALSKA
+806 LSYAKFMTALAKA
-819 IGQGVSRYC
+819 IGQGVARYC
-828 ELLDQMFS
+828 DLLDQMFS
-836 KEMDRLTPEQEAAAN
+836 KEMDRLTPEQEAAAS

-883 KLNDTL
+883 KLNDIS

-896 KLETEVNVDACAEVI
+896 SLETEVNVDGCAEVV
-911 KKHAPPLAQRHKKTT
+911 KKYAPPLQQRPKKIT

-931 IKIVEAEDLKPCDVN
+931 IKIVEAEDLKACDVN

-963 FKSRIVYRNLNPRW
+963 FKSRIIYRNLNPRW

-991 IATIWD
+991 IATVWD

-1011 LKLDPSHFSDFLPRE
+1011 LKLDPTHFSDFLPRE

-1052 YFGKAFRS
+1052 YFGKAFRG

-1071 ITDKLSAYINHC
+1071 TTDKLSAYINYS
-1083 LSRRALRSLLNRGIS
+1083 LSRRALRSLLSKGIS

-1110 ARNRASIAPTTTIP
+1110 ARNRAPMPAPTTTMP
-1124 TDAEIVNALKPL
+1124 TDAEIVNAIKPL

-1148 QTLTSEAMKAVMT
+1148 RTLTSEAMKAVMT
-1161 RIWKEVLVTVEALL
+1161 RIWKEVLVTVESLL

-1195 IVFKWLQSLLEFFN
+1195 VVFKWLQSLLEFFN

-1221 PLNVLKS
+1221 PLNVLKN

-1245 ESLIRES
+1245 DGLIRES
-1252 ERMASAT
+1252 ERMASAG
-1259 AASQQM
+1259 AASQQQLSK
-1265 HRSRFS
+1265 SRFS
-1271 APANLSNYL
+1271 APATLGNSNLLS
-1280 GAGGLLDPG
+1280 PG
-1289 NLMGARRA
+1289 NLALGGGTRRA
-1297 KSILLSRNLGTKRK
+1297 KSIMLSRNLGTKRK

-1332 LRMRPEAAGYLRDRS
+1332 LRMRPEAGTYLRDRS

>member
-1 MSLSSSRSKPLPNR
+1 MS
-15 SVNSLRN
+15 
-22 GGRASTDSSRVRRKS
+22 
-37 ISVNDAY
+37 
-44 LYALRVAYLSYL
+44 
-56 LQPRKT
+56 
-62 RKKHVET
+62 
-69 RPTVVRTG
+69 
-77 TSHSFN
+77 
-83 DLMKDFTMVRD
+83 DFTVVRD
-94 AKSARFPHDFIK
+94 AKSTRYPHDFVK

-111 LQGILVGKERRQEYH
+111 LQGILVGKERRPEYQ
-126 DAVVKRVFAIFL
+126 DPLVKRVFAIFL
-138 NTLSDPSFKK
+138 NTLLSDHQFKK

-155 AEDLVLIFFSTATKE
+155 AEDLVLIFCSTATKE
-170 LQKGHPAGDDAVKR
+170 LQKGNPPGDDGVKR

-211 DLAAR
+211 DLATR

-230 LATSQAN
+230 LVVSQTN
-237 GEWTTIEEVVPL
+237 GERTTVEEVVPL

-259 QVVGRIFGLTNTMLQ
+259 QRVGRLFGLTNTMMQ
-274 SDITKNKPV
+274 SDIDKHKPI

-298 HLTLG
+298 HLNLG
-303 TKLTLNSH
+303 TKMTLNAH

-318 YESWKRSEGPDLS
+318 YEAWKKSEGPDLS
-331 QLMLAII
+331 QLMLAIM
-338 QSNPDLAKSTP
+338 QSNPELAKSTP
-349 GGVLPQFN
+349 GGALPQFN
-357 PQGEPSSPSDS
+357 PQAGSTSPNDS
-368 QYAELSRAISQ
+368 HYAEVSRVLSNP
-379 SGDSSSYVLDLP
+379 GDSSSYVLDLP
-391 VDLSALQLG
+391 ADLGALQVD
-400 SGDSSQYNDNAA
+400 SVDSSHHDDDVQI
-412 QVYTFIPADPR
+412 YTFIPAEPR
-423 AMFRFIMLQAL
+423 AMFRYIMLQAL
-434 NHDLNDQMNGSANG
+434 SHDLNDKTTDGANG
-448 PEGGRLFSKET
+448 REGGRLLSKQT

-478 VLFLDVVREKFLENQ
+478 VLFLDVVREKFVEQ
-493 LSLEMLDAAFNYVK
+493 VISLEMLDAAFNYVK
-507 EPLQDDNK
+507 EPLQEDQK
-515 NKRSSLIMSTTLYD
+515 NKRSSLIMSSALYD
-529 RNNWTVADFALMGRL
+529 RYNWTVTDFALMGKL
-544 LNAIYESLLR
+544 LNALYESLLR
-554 DLYEVI
+554 DLYETI
-560 MTSYADKAQ
+560 MTAYADKAQ
-569 LPKLGVIMAVIDE
+569 LPKLGAILAVIDE
-582 HIRSDPNFNQSPEDF
+582 HIRNDPSFTQNPEDF
-597 ENFKSAAIDGLA
+597 DNFKKAVTDGLA
-609 TEARKIYDAL
+609 VEARKIYDGL
-619 LDRQLPQ
+619 LDRELPQ
-626 ENEKWEFYHIQQLAK
+626 GHEKWEFYHIQQLAN

-666 MILVNCTLPAFA
+666 MILLNCTLTAFA
-678 EDSKAMVEQILNV
+678 EDSKAMVEQILST
-691 AQREGFEVTIQDGF
+691 AQRDGFEVAIQDGF
-705 DLYKELS
+705 ELYRELS

-737 FVWRWIKTTETQVI
+737 FVWRWIKTTEEQVI
-751 GWVENAVKHDEFKVR
+751 GWVENAVKHDGFNVR
-766 TQVPDQT
+766 TQVAGQT
-773 PTEGERHSTSV
+773 PTEDERHSTSV

-795 NQVSE
+795 DQVSQ

-806 FSYAKFMTALSKA
+806 LSYAKFMTALSKA

-858 VQLAKDTWNQKER
+858 VQLAKDTWNNKER
-871 VEPFNFYPESFV
+871 VEPFNFYPQSFV
-883 KLNDTL
+883 KLNNIS

-896 KLETEVNVDACAEVI
+896 KLETEVNVDACAEVV
-911 KKHAPPLAQRHKKTT
+911 KKYTPPAAHRPRKTT

-931 IKIVEAEDLKPCDVN
+931 IKIVEAEDLKACDVN

-963 FKSRIVYRNLNPRW
+963 SKSRIVYRNLNPRW

-997 WDAMGDHDYVGRTS
+997 WDAVGDHDYVGRTS

-1026 YWLDLDTQGRVMVRV
+1026 YWLDLDTQGRLMVRV

-1071 ITDKLSAYINHC
+1071 ITDKLSAYINHS
-1083 LSRRALRSLLNRGIS
+1083 LSRRALRLLLNRGIS
-1098 MANVSANVSSFF
+1098 MATVSSYFS
-1110 ARNRASIAPTTTIP
+1110 RHRASATPTATMP
-1124 TDAEIVNALKPL
+1124 PDAEIVNALKPL

-1148 QTLTSEAMKAVMT
+1148 QTLTSEAMIAVMT

-1195 IVFKWLQSLLEFFN
+1195 VVFKWLQSLFEFFN
-1209 AVDEDTGEANGV
+1209 AVDEETGQANGV
-1221 PLNVLKS
+1221 PMNILKN

-1237 NFFYFEPT
+1237 NFFYFET
-1245 ESLIRES
+1245 TDNLIRES

-1259 AASQQM
+1259 VASQQM
-1265 HRSRFS
+1265 QRSRFS
-1271 APANLSNYL
+1271 APANLGNV
-1280 GAGGLLDPG
+1280 GGGGLLNPG
-1289 NLMGARRA
+1289 TMAGARRA
-1297 KSILLSRNLGTKRK
+1297 KSIMLSRNLGTMRK

-1366 LLSGGGRM
+1366 LLAGGGRM
-1374 TGPSVIRR
+1374 TGPSVVRR

>member
-1 MSLSSSRSKPLPNR
+1 MSQSSHRSKPLPNR
-15 SVNSLRN
+15 SVNSLKN
-22 GGRASTDSSRVRRKS
+22 GGIRSRDSSRVRRKS
-37 ISVNDAY
+37 VNGNDAY

-62 RKKHVET
+62 RKRHVET
-69 RPTVVRTG
+69 RPTVNRTA
-77 TSHSFN
+77 TSHSFH
-83 DLMKDFTMVRD
+83 DLLNDFTVVRD
-94 AKSARFPHDFIK
+94 SKSTRIPHDFIK

-111 LQGILVGKERRQEYH
+111 LQGILVGRERRQEYQ
-126 DAVVKRVFAIFL
+126 DSTVKRVFAIFL
-138 NTLSDPSFKK
+138 NTLSDPAFKK

-170 LQKGHPAGDDAVKR
+170 LQRGHPPGDDGVKR

-191 LFVRLLSLILKDR
+191 LFVRLLSLILKDK

-211 DLAAR
+211 DLATR

-230 LATSQAN
+230 LAVSQTN
-237 GEWTTIEEVVPL
+237 GELKTIEEVVPL
-249 SYEVKDMPLV
+249 TYEVRDMPLV
-259 QVVGRIFGLTNTMLQ
+259 QIVGRLFGLTNTMLQ
-274 SDITKNKPV
+274 SDITKNRPV

-303 TKLTLNSH
+303 TKMTLNTN
-311 DFDTQEA
+311 DFDTHEA
-318 YESWKRSEGPDLS
+318 YEAWKKSEGPDLS
-331 QLMLAII
+331 QLMLAIM
-338 QSNPDLAKSTP
+338 QSNPELAKSAP
-349 GGVLPQFN
+349 GGALPQFKG
-357 PQGEPSSPSDS
+357 QAEPGSPNDAH
-368 QYAELSRAISQ
+368 YAELSRALSQ
-379 SGDSSSYVLDLP
+379 SGESSSYVLDLP
-391 VDLSALQLG
+391 ADLSGLNLN
-400 SGDSSQYNDNAA
+400 STESSQQHDDAA
-412 QVYTFIPADPR
+412 QLYTFIPPDPR
-423 AMFRFIMLQAL
+423 SMFRYIMLLAL
-434 NHDLNDQMNGSANG
+434 NHDLNDKTNEGANG
-448 PEGGRLFSKET
+448 GQLFSKDT
-459 TELLNEIAL
+459 TDLLNEIAL

-478 VLFLDVVREKFLENQ
+478 VLFLDVVRDKFVEGAI
-493 LSLEMLDAAFNYVK
+493 SLEMLDAAFAYVK
-507 EPLQDDNK
+507 DPPLEEPK
-515 NKRSSLIMSTTLYD
+515 NKRSSLIMSSTFYN
-529 RNNWTVADFALMGRL
+529 RNNWTLADFALMGKV
-544 LNAIYESLLR
+544 LNALYEFLLR
-554 DLYEVI
+554 DLYEVVL
-560 MTSYADKAQ
+560 TSYADKAQ
-569 LPKLGVIMAVIDE
+569 LPRLGAIMTVIEE
-582 HIRSDPNFNQSPEDF
+582 HIEKDENFKRNPEDF
-597 ENFKSAAIDGLA
+597 ENFKRAAIDGLA
-609 TEARKIYDAL
+609 SEARKMYDAL
-619 LDRQLPQ
+619 LDRELPH
-626 ENEKWEFYHIQQLAK
+626 EHEKWEFYHIMQLAK
-641 AVLKLAEKVQKRFR
+641 AVLKLAEKIQKRFK

-660 LGINPL
+660 LEINPL
-666 MILVNCTLPAFA
+666 MILINCTLPAFA
-678 EDSKAMVEQILNV
+678 EDSKAMVGQVLDN
-691 AQREGFEVTIQDGF
+691 AQRDGLEVPIQDGF

-712 EFRRVHADAL
+712 DFRRVHADAL
-722 PHVPF
+722 PHIPF
-727 PYKIEDLLAD
+727 PYKIEDLLAE
-737 FVWRWIKTTETQVI
+737 FVWKWIRTTETQVLD
-751 GWVENAVKHDEFKVR
+751 WVENAVKHDEFKAR
-766 TQVPDQT
+766 TQIPGQT
-773 PTEGERHSTSV
+773 PTEDERHSTSV

-795 NQVSE
+795 NQVGE

-806 FSYAKFMTALSKA
+806 LSYAKFMTALSKA
-819 IGQGVSRYC
+819 VGQGVSRYC
-828 ELLDQMFS
+828 ELLDQMFG

-883 KLNDTL
+883 KLNDIS

-896 KLETEVNVDACAEVI
+896 KLETEVNVDGCAEVI
-911 KKHAPPLAQRHKKTT
+911 KKYAPPLQQRPKKTS

-931 IKIVEAEDLKPCDVN
+931 IKIVEAEDLKACDVN
-946 GFSDPYVVL
+946 GLSDPYVVL

-991 IATIWD
+991 IATVWD

-1011 LKLDPSHFSDFLPRE
+1011 LKLDPAHFSDFLPRE

-1083 LSRRALRSLLNRGIS
+1083 LSRRALRSLLNKGIS

-1110 ARNRASIAPTTTIP
+1110 VRNRAPVAPTSTMP
-1124 TDAEIVNALKPL
+1124 TDAEIVNAVKPL

-1161 RIWKEVLVTVEALL
+1161 RIWKEVLVTVESLL

-1195 IVFKWLQSLLEFFN
+1195 VVFKWLQSLLEFFN

-1221 PLNVLKS
+1221 PLNVLKN

-1245 ESLIRES
+1245 DSLIRES

-1259 AASQQM
+1259 AASQQQLS
-1265 HRSRFS
+1265 RSRFS
-1271 APANLSNYL
+1271 APANLN
-1280 GAGGLLDPG
+1280 APNLLSPG
-1289 NLMGARRA
+1289 NLGLGGGARRA
-1297 KSILLSRNLGTKRK
+1297 KSIMLSRNLGTKRK

-1332 LRMRPEAAGYLRDRS
+1332 LRMRPEAGMYLRDRS

>member
-1 MSLSSSRSKPLPNR
+1 MSQSSARSHAPGR
-15 SVNSLRN
+15 SVHSLRN
-22 GGRASTDSSRVRRKS
+22 GGRASRDSSRARRKS
-37 ISVNDAY
+37 ISANDAY
-44 LYALRVAYLSYL
+44 LYALRVAYLSHL
-56 LQPRKT
+56 LQPRAT
-62 RKKHVET
+62 RMRHVET
-69 RPTVVRTG
+69 KPVITRAG
-77 TSHSFN
+77 TSHSFH
-83 DLMKDFTMVRD
+83 DLMNDFTVVRD
-94 AKSARFPHDFIK
+94 SKSTRFPHDFIK

-111 LQGILVGKERRQEYH
+111 LQGILVGKEKRPEYQ
-126 DAVVKRVFAIFL
+126 DALVKRTFAIFL

-155 AEDLVLIFFSTATKE
+155 AEDLVLIFFSNTTKE
-170 LQKGHPAGDDAVKR
+170 LLKGKSPGDDSVKR

-191 LFVRLLSLILKDR
+191 LFVRLLSLTLKDQDR
-204 DWAKDKP
+204 AKDKP
-211 DLAAR
+211 ELAAR

-230 LATSQAN
+230 LAATQTN
-237 GEWTTIEEVVPL
+237 GHTTMVEEVVPV
-249 SYEVKDMPLV
+249 SYDVKDMLLV
-259 QVVGRIFGLTNTMLQ
+259 QVVGHIFGLSNTMMQ
-274 SDITKNKPV
+274 SDISKYKPV

-298 HLTLG
+298 HLNLG
-303 TKLTLNSH
+303 TKLTLSAR

-318 YESWKRSEGPDLS
+318 YETWKKNEGPDLS
-331 QLMLAII
+331 QMMLAIV
-338 QSNPDLAKSTP
+338 QSNPELAKSTS
-349 GGVLPQFN
+349 GGSLPQFN
-357 PQGEPSSPSDS
+357 PQASVISPTEH
-368 QYAELSRAISQ
+368 YADLSRSLAQ
-379 SGDSSSYVLDLP
+379 DSSSYVLDLP
-391 VDLSALQLG
+391 ADLSSLDLN
-400 SGDSSQYNDNAA
+400 SGDSSPRDGEASQI
-412 QVYTFIPADPR
+412 YTFIPSDAR
-423 AMFRFIMLQAL
+423 AMFRYIMLQAL
-434 NHDLNDQMNGSANG
+434 SHDLNDNTNDGASGQ
-448 PEGGRLFSKET
+448 LFSKPT

-478 VLFLDVVREKFLENQ
+478 VLFLDVVREKFVEQAIN
-493 LSLEMLDAAFNYVK
+493 LEMLDAAFNYIK
-507 EPLQDDNK
+507 APLQEDPK
-515 NKRSSLIMSTTLYD
+515 NKRSSFIMSSALYD
-529 RNNWTVADFALMGRL
+529 RYNWTMTDFALMGKVL
-544 LNAIYESLLR
+544 SALYEALLR
-554 DLYEVI
+554 DLYEAI
-560 MTSYADKAQ
+560 MTAYADKPQ
-569 LPKLGVIMAVIDE
+569 LPKLGMILAILDE
-582 HIRSDPNFNQSPEDF
+582 HIRNDPNFAQNHDDS
-597 ENFKSAAIDGLA
+597 ENFKNAVIDGLA
-609 TEARKIYDAL
+609 AEARRIYDDL
-619 LDRQLPQ
+619 LDRELPQ
-626 ENEKWEFYHIQQLAK
+626 ENEKWEFYHVQQLAK

-660 LGINPL
+660 LGVNPL
-666 MILVNCTLPAFA
+666 MILLNCTLPAFA
-678 EDSKAMVEQILNV
+678 QDSRAMVKQILGM
-691 AQREGFEVTIQDGF
+691 AQRNGVEIPIQDGF
-705 DLYKELS
+705 DLYKDLS
-712 EFRRVHADAL
+712 EFRRVHGDAL
-722 PHVPF
+722 PHLTF

-737 FVWRWIKTTETQVI
+737 FVWRWIRMTEEQVI
-751 GWVENAVKHDEFKVR
+751 GWVENAVKHDTFTVR
-766 TQVPDQT
+766 TQGPEQVPSED
-773 PTEGERHSTSV
+773 ERHSTSV
-784 LDIFSSFNQVI
+784 LDIFSSFNQVVD
-795 NQVSE
+795 QMSQ

-806 FSYAKFMTALSKA
+806 LSYAKFMTALSKA
-819 IGQGVSRYC
+819 IGNGVARYC

-858 VQLAKDTWNQKER
+858 VQLAKDTWNNKER
-871 VEPFNFYPESFV
+871 VEPFQFYPESFV
-883 KLNDTL
+883 KLNNIS

-896 KLETEVNVDACAEVI
+896 KLEQEVNVDACAEVV
-911 KKHAPPLAQRHKKTT
+911 KKNAPPMAQKQRKAS

-931 IKIVEAEDLKPCDVN
+931 IKIVEAEDLKACDVN
-946 GFSDPYVVL
+946 GYSDPYVVL

-977 DESVDITTQ
+977 DESVHITTQ

-991 IATIWD
+991 IATVWD
-997 WDAMGDHDYVGRTS
+997 WDAVGDHDYIGRTS

-1026 YWLDLDTQGRVMVRV
+1026 YWLDLDSQGRVMVRV

-1052 YFGKAFRS
+1052 YFGKAFRN

-1071 ITDKLSAYINHC
+1071 VTDKLSAYINHC
-1083 LSRRALRSLLNRGIS
+1083 LSRRALRSLLNKGIS
-1098 MANVSANVSSFF
+1098 ISAVSSSVSSYFG
-1110 ARNRASIAPTTTIP
+1110 RNRLSAVPTSTMP

-1148 QTLTSEAMKAVMT
+1148 KTLTSEAMIAVMT
-1161 RIWKEVLVTVEALL
+1161 RIWKEVLATIEGLL

-1195 IVFKWLQSLLEFFN
+1195 IVFKWLQSLFEFFN
-1209 AVDEDTGEANGV
+1209 AVDEETGEANGV
-1221 PLNVLKS
+1221 PINVLKN

-1259 AASQQM
+1259 AANQQM

-1271 APANLSNYL
+1271 APPNL
-1280 GAGGLLDPG
+1280 GAVGGGGLLNPG
-1289 NLMGARRA
+1289 TMAGARRA
-1297 KSILLSRNLGTKRK
+1297 KSIMLSRNLGTMRK

-1319 AQAEPN
+1319 AQAEPS

-1366 LLSGGGRM
+1366 LLAGGGRM

>member
-1 MSLSSSRSKPLPNR
+1 MSQSSHRSRAPSRSLNG
-15 SVNSLRN
+15 VRN
-22 GGRASTDSSRVRRKS
+22 GGRRSRDSSRTRGKS
-37 ISVNDAY
+37 IDANEAY

-56 LQPRKT
+56 LQPRTT
-62 RKKHVET
+62 RKRHVET
-69 RPTVVRTG
+69 RPAVHRST
-77 TSHSFN
+77 TSHSFHELMN
-83 DLMKDFTMVRD
+83 DFSVVRD
-94 AKSARFPHDFIK
+94 SKSTRYPHDFIK

-111 LQGILVGKERRQEYH
+111 LKGILVGTERRPEYH
-126 DAVVKRVFAIFL
+126 DALVKRIFAIFL
-138 NTLSDPSFKK
+138 NTLSDPAFKK

-155 AEDLVLIFFSTATKE
+155 AEDLVLIFFSNATKE
-170 LQKGHPAGDDAVKR
+170 LQKGKPPGDEGVKR

-204 DWAKDKP
+204 DWARDKP
-211 DLAAR
+211 ELASR
-216 LQTLESKLLKGDEN
+216 LQTLESKLLKGDDN
-230 LATSQAN
+230 LATSQTN
-237 GEWTTIEEVVPL
+237 GPLTVVEEVVPL
-249 SYEVKDMPLV
+249 TYDVKDMPLV
-259 QVVGRIFGLTNTMLQ
+259 QVVGQIFGLTNTMMQ
-274 SDITKNKPV
+274 SDINKYKPV

-298 HLTLG
+298 HLNLG
-303 TKLTLNSH
+303 TSLTLNAN

-318 YESWKRSEGPDLS
+318 YESWKKSEGPELS
-331 QLMLAII
+331 QLMLAIV
-338 QSNPDLAKSTP
+338 QSNPELAKSTP
-349 GGVLPQFN
+349 GGNLPQFN
-357 PQGEPSSPSDS
+357 SHATPTSPVDS
-368 QYAELSRAISQ
+368 QYAEVSRVLSHQ
-379 SGDSSSYVLDLP
+379 SHSSSYVLDLP
-391 VDLSALQLG
+391 ADLG
-400 SGDSSQYNDNAA
+400 SLDLNAAESPQHTENAA
-412 QVYTFIPADPR
+412 QIYTFIPSDPR
-423 AMFRFIMLQAL
+423 AMFRFIMLLAL
-434 NHDLNDQMNGSANG
+434 SHDLNDKTNDGG
-448 PEGGRLFSKET
+448 PLLSKKT

-468 RWRIPKFTRI
+468 RWRIPKFTR
-478 VLFLDVVREKFLENQ
+478 VALFLDVIREKFVEQAIGLEK
-493 LSLEMLDAAFNYVK
+493 LDEAFNYVK
-507 EPLQDDNK
+507 DPPQEDPK
-515 NKRSSLIMSTTLYD
+515 NKRSSFIMCPAVQD
-529 RNNWTVADFALMGRL
+529 RYNWTIADFALMGKVL
-544 LNAIYESLLR
+544 GTLHEALLR
-554 DLYEVI
+554 DLYEAI
-560 MTSYADKAQ
+560 MTAYADKADLQ
-569 LPKLGVIMAVIDE
+569 RVGAVMAIIDE
-582 HIRSDPNFNQSPEDF
+582 HVQSDPNFTQNREEFQ
-597 ENFKSAAIDGLA
+597 NFKNAAIDGLA
-609 TEARKIYDAL
+609 AEAQRIYDEL
-619 LDRQLPQ
+619 LDRELPR
-626 ENEKWEFYHIQQLAK
+626 ENEKWEFYHIQQVAK
-641 AVLKLAEKVQKRFR
+641 AVLKLAERVQKRFR

-666 MILVNCTLPAFA
+666 MVLLNCTLPAFA
-678 EDSKAMVEQILNV
+678 EDSKAMVEQILNT
-691 AQREGFEVTIQDGF
+691 AQRDGFEVAIQDGF

-712 EFRRVHADAL
+712 EFRRVHMEAL

-727 PYKIEDLLAD
+727 PYKIEHLMAD
-737 FVWRWIKTTETQVI
+737 FVWRWIKITEEQVI
-751 GWVENAVKHDEFKVR
+751 GWVENAVKQDNFMVR
-766 TQVPDQT
+766 TQHPGQV
-773 PTEGERHSTSV
+773 PTEDERHSTSV
-784 LDIFSSFNQVI
+784 IDIYSSFSQVI
-795 NQVSE
+795 DQVSQ

-806 FSYAKFMTALSKA
+806 LTYAKFMTALSKA
-819 IGQGVSRYC
+819 LGRGIARYC

-836 KEMDRLTPEQEAAAN
+836 REMDRLTPEQEAAAT

-858 VQLAKDTWNQKER
+858 VQLAKDTWNNKER
-871 VEPFNFYPESFV
+871 VEPFQFYPESFV
-883 KLNDTL
+883 KLNNIS
-889 FAIQQWD
+889 FAIQEWD
-896 KLETEVNVDACAEVI
+896 KLESEVNVDACAEVI
-911 KKHAPPLAQRHKKTT
+911 KKNTPPAPQRPRKTS

-931 IKIVEAEDLKPCDVN
+931 IKIVEAEDLKACDVN

-997 WDAMGDHDYVGRTS
+997 WDAVGDHDYVGRTS

-1026 YWLDLDTQGRVMVRV
+1026 YWLDLDTQGRVMIRV

-1052 YFGKAFRS
+1052 YFGKAFRN

-1071 ITDKLSAYINHC
+1071 ITDKLSAYISHC

-1098 MANVSANVSSFF
+1098 ISSVSSYFN
-1110 ARNRASIAPTTTIP
+1110 RNRASAAMTTAMP

-1148 QTLTSEAMKAVMT
+1148 QTLTSDAMKAVMT
-1161 RIWKEVLVTVEALL
+1161 RIWKEVLVTIEGLL

-1184 QQKALTQQELD
+1184 QQKALSQQELD
-1195 IVFKWLQSLLEFFN
+1195 VVFKWLQSLLEFFN

-1221 PLNVLKS
+1221 PLNILKN

-1259 AASQQM
+1259 AANQQLQ
-1265 HRSRFS
+1265 RTRLS
-1271 APANLSNYL
+1271 APANL
-1280 GAGGLLDPG
+1280 GAVGGGGLLNAG
-1289 NLMGARRA
+1289 NLAGGRRA
-1297 KSILLSRNLGTKRK
+1297 KSIMLSRNLGTMRK

-1332 LRMRPEAAGYLRDRS
+1332 LRMRPEAASYLRDRS

-1366 LLSGGGRM
+1366 LLAGGGRM
-1374 TGPSVIRR
+1374 TGPSVVRR

>member
-1 MSLSSSRSKPLPNR
+1 MSQSSHHSKAPHRSGY
-15 SVNSLRN
+15 SLRN
-22 GGRASTDSSRVRRKS
+22 GGRLSRDGSRVRRKS
-37 ISVNDAY
+37 ISANDAY
-44 LYALRVAYLSYL
+44 LHSLRVAYLAYL
-56 LQPRKT
+56 LQPRTT
-62 RKKHVET
+62 RKKLVEIKPSVN
-69 RPTVVRTG
+69 RSN
-77 TSHSFN
+77 TSHSFH
-83 DLMKDFTMVRD
+83 DLMNDFTVVRD
-94 AKSARFPHDFIK
+94 SKSTRFPHDFVK

-111 LQGILVGKERRQEYH
+111 LQGILIGREKRPEYQ
-126 DAVVKRVFAIFL
+126 DALVKRIFAIFL
-138 NTLSDPSFKK
+138 NALSDPSFKK

-155 AEDLVLIFFSTATKE
+155 AEDLVLIFFSNATKE
-170 LQKGHPAGDDAVKR
+170 LQRGKPPGDDKVKR

-211 DLAAR
+211 ELASR

-230 LATSQAN
+230 LATSQTN
-237 GEWTTIEEVVPL
+237 GQLTTVEEVVPL
-249 SYEVKDMPLV
+249 SHEVKDMPLV
-259 QVVGRIFGLTNTMLQ
+259 QVVGRIFGLTNTMMQ

-298 HLTLG
+298 HLNLG
-303 TKLTLNSH
+303 TKMTLNAN

-318 YESWKRSEGPDLS
+318 YDAWKKAEGPDLS
-331 QLMLAII
+331 LLMLAIV
-338 QSNPDLAKSTP
+338 QSNPELAKSTP
-349 GGVLPQFN
+349 GGSLPQFN
-357 PQGEPSSPSDS
+357 PQAAASSPTDS
-368 QYAELSRAISQ
+368 HYAEVSRVLSQ
-379 SGDSSSYVLDLP
+379 PGDSSSYVLDLP
-391 VDLSALQLG
+391 ADLSALELD
-400 SGDSSQYNDNAA
+400 SADSSHDNGDAA
-412 QVYTFIPADPR
+412 QIYTFIPPDPR
-423 AMFRFIMLQAL
+423 AMFRFIMLQAFS
-434 NHDLNDQMNGSANG
+434 HDLNDKTNDGANG
-448 PEGGRLFSKET
+448 GPLFSKET
-459 TELLNEIAL
+459 TELLNELAW
-468 RWRIPKFTRI
+468 RWRIPKFTRT
-478 VLFLDVVREKFLENQ
+478 VLFLDVVREKFVEQ
-493 LSLEMLDAAFNYVK
+493 AIGLEMLDAAFNYVK
-507 EPLQDDNK
+507 EPVQEDSK
-515 NKRSSLIMSTTLYD
+515 NKRSSSLIMSSAFYD
-529 RNNWTVADFALMGRL
+529 RYNWTLADFALMGKIL
-544 LNAIYESLLR
+544 VALNEALLR
-554 DLYEVI
+554 DLYETM
-560 MTSYADKAQ
+560 MTAYADKAQ
-569 LPKLGVIMAVIDE
+569 LPKLGVILAILDE
-582 HIRSDPNFNQSPEDF
+582 HIRNDPSFTQNPEEF
-597 ENFKSAAIDGLA
+597 ETFKNAAIDGLA
-609 TEARKIYDAL
+609 AEARKIYDGL
-619 LDRQLPQ
+619 LDSELPQ

-666 MILVNCTLPAFA
+666 MVLLNCVLPAFA
-678 EDSKAMVEQILNV
+678 EDSKAMVEQILNT
-691 AQREGFEVTIQDGF
+691 AKTNGFEVSIEDGF
-705 DLYKELS
+705 GLYKELS

-722 PHVPF
+722 PHAPF
-727 PYKIEDLLAD
+727 PYKLEDLLAD
-737 FVWRWIKTTETQVI
+737 FVWRWIRITEEQVI
-751 GWVENAVKHDEFKVR
+751 GWVENAVKHDRFVVR
-766 TQVPDQT
+766 TQHPGQV
-773 PTEGERHSTSV
+773 PTEDERHSTSV
-784 LDIFSSFNQVI
+784 IDIYSSFNQVI
-795 NQVSE
+795 DQVSQ

-806 FSYAKFMTALSKA
+806 LSYAKFMTALSKA
-819 IGQGVSRYC
+819 IGQGVARYC

-836 KEMDRLTPEQEAAAN
+836 KEMDRLTPEQEAAAH

-858 VQLAKDTWNQKER
+858 VQLAKDTWNNKER
-871 VEPFNFYPESFV
+871 VEPFQFYPESFV
-883 KLNDTL
+883 KLNNIS

-896 KLETEVNVDACAEVI
+896 KLEAEVNVDACAEVV
-911 KKHAPPLAQRHKKTT
+911 KKSSPPAAQRPRKTS

-931 IKIVEAEDLKPCDVN
+931 IKVVEAEDLKSCDVN

-963 FKSRIVYRNLNPRW
+963 SKTRIVYRNLNPRW

-997 WDAMGDHDYVGRTS
+997 WDAVGDHDYVGRTS

-1026 YWLDLDTQGRVMVRV
+1026 YWLDLDTQGRLLVRV

-1052 YFGKAFRS
+1052 YFGKAFRN

-1071 ITDKLSAYINHC
+1071 ITDKLSAYISHC

-1098 MANVSANVSSFF
+1098 ISTVSSYF
-1110 ARNRASIAPTTTIP
+1110 ARNRASTAATAAMPS
-1124 TDAEIVNALKPL
+1124 DAEIVNALKPL

-1148 QTLTSEAMKAVMT
+1148 QTLTSEAMVAVMT
-1161 RIWKEVLVTVEALL
+1161 RIWKEVLVTIESLL
-1175 VPPLSDKPS
+1175 APPLSDKPS

-1195 IVFKWLQSLLEFFN
+1195 VVFKWLQSLFEFFN
-1209 AVDEDTGEANGV
+1209 AVDEETGEANGV
-1221 PLNVLKS
+1221 PMNVLKN

-1259 AASQQM
+1259 ALNQQM
-1265 HRSRFS
+1265 QRSRFS
-1271 APANLSNYL
+1271 APADL
-1280 GAGGLLDPG
+1280 GAVGGGGLLNPG
-1289 NLMGARRA
+1289 TMAGARRA
-1297 KSILLSRNLGTKRK
+1297 KSIMLSRNLGTMRK

-1332 LRMRPEAAGYLRDRS
+1332 LRMRPEASSYLRDRS

-1366 LLSGGGRM
+1366 LLAGGGRM
-1374 TGPSVIRR
+1374 TGPSVVRR

>member
-1 MSLSSSRSKPLPNR
+1 MSQSSHRSKAPRR

-22 GGRASTDSSRVRRKS
+22 GDGMSRDSSRPRRKS
-37 ISVNDAY
+37 IDANEAY

-56 LQPRKT
+56 LQPRTT
-62 RKKHVET
+62 RKRHVET
-69 RPTVVRTG
+69 KPAMHRSTTSNSFHDLMNDFTVVRD
-77 TSHSFN
+77 S
-83 DLMKDFTMVRD
+83 
-94 AKSARFPHDFIK
+94 KSTRFPHDFIK

-111 LQGILVGKERRQEYH
+111 LKGILIGTERRSEYH
-126 DAVVKRVFAIFL
+126 DPLVKRIFAIFL

-155 AEDLVLIFFSTATKE
+155 AEDLVLIFFSNATKE
-170 LQKGHPAGDDAVKR
+170 LQKGKPPGDDAVKR

-204 DWAKDKP
+204 DWARDKP
-211 DLAAR
+211 ELATR
-216 LQTLESKLLKGDEN
+216 LQTLESKLLKGDDN
-230 LATSQAN
+230 LATSQIN
-237 GEWTTIEEVVPL
+237 GPMTFVEEVVPL

-259 QVVGRIFGLTNTMLQ
+259 QVVGQIFGLSNTMMQ
-274 SDITKNKPV
+274 SDINKYKNT

-298 HLTLG
+298 HLNLG
-303 TKLTLNSH
+303 TNLTLNAN

-318 YESWKRSEGPDLS
+318 YEAWKKTEGPDLS
-331 QLMLAII
+331 QLMLAIV
-338 QSNPDLAKSTP
+338 QANPELAKSTP
-349 GGVLPQFN
+349 GGTLPQFN
-357 PQGEPSSPSDS
+357 QQAASTSPTNS
-368 QYAELSRAISQ
+368 QYAEVSRVLSQ
-379 SGDSSSYVLDLP
+379 PGDSSSYVLDLP
-391 VDLSALQLG
+391 ADLSSLDLDSANSSLQA
-400 SGDSSQYNDNAA
+400 DDAA
-412 QVYTFIPADPR
+412 HIYTFIPSSPR
-423 AMFRFIMLQAL
+423 AMFRYIMHQAL
-434 NHDLNDQMNGSANG
+434 SHDLNDKTND
-448 PEGGRLFSKET
+448 GGQLFSQKT

-468 RWRIPKFTRI
+468 RWRIPKFTRM
-478 VLFLDVVREKFLENQ
+478 VLFLDVVRERFVEQ
-493 LSLEMLDAAFNYVK
+493 AISLEMLDAAFNYVK
-507 EPLQDDNK
+507 EPLQDDPK
-515 NKRSSLIMSTTLYD
+515 SKRSSLVMSTSLND
-529 RNNWTVADFALMGRL
+529 RYHWTIADFALMGKVL
-544 LNAIYESLLR
+544 HMLHEALLR
-554 DLYEVI
+554 DLYEVM
-560 MTSYADKAQ
+560 MTAYAEKAELQ
-569 LPKLGVIMAVIDE
+569 KVGAIMAVLDD
-582 HIRSDPNFNQSPEDF
+582 HIRNDPNFTPNKEDF
-597 ENFKSAAIDGLA
+597 ENFKNAAIDGLA
-609 TEARKIYDAL
+609 NEARKMYDIL
-619 LDRQLPQ
+619 LDRELPGA
-626 ENEKWEFYHIQQLAK
+626 NDRWEFYHVQQLAK
-641 AVLKLAEKVQKRFR
+641 AVLKLAERVQKRFR

-666 MILVNCTLPAFA
+666 MILLNCTLPAFA
-678 EDSKAMVEQILNV
+678 EDSKAMVEHILNV
-691 AQREGFEVTIQDGF
+691 ARRDGFEVAIQDGF
-705 DLYKELS
+705 NLYKALS
-712 EFRRVHADAL
+712 EFRRVHTDAL

-727 PYKIEDLLAD
+727 PYKIEHLLAD
-737 FVWRWIKTTETQVI
+737 FVWRWIKITEEQVI
-751 GWVENAVKHDEFKVR
+751 GWVENAVKQDKFVVR
-766 TQVPDQT
+766 TQHPGQV
-773 PTEGERHSTSV
+773 PTEDERHSTSII
-784 LDIFSSFNQVI
+784 DIYSSFSQVI
-795 NQVSE
+795 EQVSQ

-806 FSYAKFMTALSKA
+806 LTYAKFMTALSKA
-819 IGQGVSRYC
+819 LGRGVARYC

-836 KEMDRLTPEQEAAAN
+836 KEMDRMTPEQEAAAT

-858 VQLAKDTWNQKER
+858 VQLAKDTWNNKER
-871 VEPFNFYPESFV
+871 VEPFQFYPESFV
-883 KLNDTL
+883 KLNNIS

-896 KLETEVNVDACAEVI
+896 KLESEVNVDGCAEVI
-911 KKHAPPLAQRHKKTT
+911 KRHTPPVVQRPRKTS

-931 IKIVEAEDLKPCDVN
+931 IKIVEAEDLKACDVN

-991 IATIWD
+991 IATVWD
-997 WDAMGDHDYVGRTS
+997 WDAVGDHDYVGRTS

-1052 YFGKAFRS
+1052 YFGKAFRN

-1071 ITDKLSAYINHC
+1071 ITDKLSAYISHC

-1098 MANVSANVSSFF
+1098 ISTVSSYF
-1110 ARNRASIAPTTTIP
+1110 ARNRASTAVTTAMP

-1148 QTLTSEAMKAVMT
+1148 QTLTSDAMKAVMT
-1161 RIWKEVLVTVEALL
+1161 RIWKEVLATIEGLL

-1184 QQKALTQQELD
+1184 QQKALSQQELD
-1195 IVFKWLQSLLEFFN
+1195 VVFKWLQSLLEFFN
-1209 AVDEDTGEANGV
+1209 AVDEETGEANGV
-1221 PLNVLKS
+1221 PLNILKN

-1259 AASQQM
+1259 AINQQM
-1265 HRSRFS
+1265 QRSRIS
-1271 APANLSNYL
+1271 APANL
-1280 GAGGLLDPG
+1280 GTVGGGGLLNSG
-1289 NLMGARRA
+1289 SLAGARRA
-1297 KSILLSRNLGTKRK
+1297 KSIMLSRNLGTMRK

-1366 LLSGGGRM
+1366 LLAGGGRM